1 MTSLSKQI
9 MTINKLKIYIFL
21 SKLLNEVLNLY
32 QCVLK
37 KERKEGRKNK
47 KSEGLSIYKAR
58 FMGMTSCG
66 DKSAWRELGR
76 MGARQRQADRP
87 GDGTTV
93 KINA

>member
-1 MTSLSKQI
+1 M
-9 MTINKLKIYIFL
+9 
-21 SKLLNEVLNLY
+21 NLH
-32 QCVLK
+32 QCAK
-37 KERKEGRKNK
+37 GKEGRTEEQ

-76 MGARQRQADRP
+76 MGTRQADRP
-87 GDGTTV
+87 AGDGTTV